1 MANPIT
7 PITEAVKH
15 SFMRTVSVVCVLFVV
30 IGIVWFIWII
40 YAGAIKPI
48 LKPNPTTTQ
57 QADSIQNIN
66 YNYPERRGFINLD
79 MLWGWVRVS
88 LGPQKDVKDVKK

>member
-7 PITEAVKH
+7 EVVKH

-30 IGIVWFIWII
+30 IGIGWAI
-40 YAGAIKPI
+40 YAGIIRPI
-48 LKPNPTTTQ
+48 IKPNPTTTQ

>member
-1 MANPIT
+1 MAIKEV
-7 PITEAVKH
+7 ISHSVK
-15 SFMRTVSVVCVLFVV
+15 RTFSVVSVLA
-30 IGIVWFIWII
+30 IIGGIVWFIWII